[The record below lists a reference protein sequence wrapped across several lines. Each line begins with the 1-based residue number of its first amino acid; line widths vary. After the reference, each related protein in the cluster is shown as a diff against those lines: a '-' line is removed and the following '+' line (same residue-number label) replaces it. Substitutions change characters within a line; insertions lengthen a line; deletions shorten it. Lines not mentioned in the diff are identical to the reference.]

1 LFNLGKTKLSKDFPL
16 QNKTNKYNLPLENRT
31 MMEERLWGKEYKVH
45 KNDSAQRAYD
55 SSHFT
60 ILVDLS

>member
-1 LFNLGKTKLSKDFPL
+1 
-16 QNKTNKYNLPLENRT
+16 
-31 MMEERLWGKEYKVH
+31 MEERLWRKEYKVY

-60 ILVDLS
+60 ILADLSYGAG

>member
-1 LFNLGKTKLSKDFPL
+1 
-16 QNKTNKYNLPLENRT
+16 
-31 MMEERLWGKEYKVH
+31 MEERLWRKEYKVH

-60 ILVDLS
+60 ILADLSYGAG